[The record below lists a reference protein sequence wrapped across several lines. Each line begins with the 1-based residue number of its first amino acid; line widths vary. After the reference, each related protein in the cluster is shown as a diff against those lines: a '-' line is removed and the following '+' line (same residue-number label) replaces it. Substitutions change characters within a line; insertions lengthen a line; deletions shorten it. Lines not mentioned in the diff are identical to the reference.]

1 MAVSA
6 AASDC
11 HRPAVTCN
19 RYLWMHWKTS
29 KMIFITALAFLL
41 SKDLWV
47 GTWRCQEAVRGGEGE
62 VHCRRACE
70 WRTGR
75 WLD

>member
-47 GTWRCQEAVRGGEGE
+47 GT
-62 VHCRRACE
+62 
-70 WRTGR
+70 
-75 WLD
+75 